1 MTPSIRAV
9 AEPRARRTQ
18 ARTELAR
25 ASMIS
30 AATPMF
36 AENGFTATSVRDIE
50 VAADVKRGMLVYHFG
65 DKDTFWKAV
74 ADSVFDR
81 IASQRKLRVSVLKD
95 MSRREGVAMIIRFH
109 VRIFAQYPE
118 LSRLMAQEA
127 RQKSWR
133 IEYLVTQHIKP
144 GSIDLEK
151 YVSKALNLTSRQFA
165 HWYYIMVSG
174 CATIFSFEPECALL
188 FGFDSRQDKVV
199 EAHANMLVGMLLGR
213 TA

>member
-1 MTPSIRAV
+1 
-9 AEPRARRTQ
+9 
-18 ARTELAR
+18 
-25 ASMIS
+25 MIS

>member
-1 MTPSIRAV
+1 MAPSIRVV
-9 AEPRARRTQ
+9 AKPRSRRTQ

-151 YVSKALNLTSRQFA
+151 YISKALNLTSRQFA

>member
-1 MTPSIRAV
+1 MTPSIRVV
-9 AEPRARRTQ
+9 AKPRARRTQ
-18 ARTELAR
+18 VRTELAR

-151 YVSKALNLTSRQFA
+151 YISKALNLTSRQFA

>member
-25 ASMIS
+25 ANMIS

-199 EAHANMLVGMLLGR
+199 EAHANMLVGILLGR

>member
-1 MTPSIRAV
+1 MTPSIRVV
-9 AEPRARRTQ
+9 AKPRSRRTQ

-36 AENGFTATSVRDIE
+36 AENGFTATSVREIE

>member
-1 MTPSIRAV
+1 MTPSIRVV
-9 AEPRARRTQ
+9 AKPRSRRTQ

-151 YVSKALNLTSRQFA
+151 FISKALNLTSRQFA

>member
-1 MTPSIRAV
+1 MTPSIRVV
-9 AEPRARRTQ
+9 AKPSSRRTQ
-18 ARTELAR
+18 ARTQLAR

>member
-133 IEYLVTQHIKP
+133 IEYLVAQHIKP

-151 YVSKALNLTSRQFA
+151 YISKALNLTSRQFA

>member
-18 ARTELAR
+18 VRTELAR

-151 YVSKALNLTSRQFA
+151 YISKALNLTSRQFA

>member
-95 MSRREGVAMIIRFH
+95 MSRREGIAMIIRFH

-151 YVSKALNLTSRQFA
+151 YISKALNLTSRQFA

-188 FGFDSRQDKVV
+188 FGFDSRQDNVV

>member
-1 MTPSIRAV
+1 MTPSIRVV
-9 AEPRARRTQ
+9 AKPRSRRTQ

-151 YVSKALNLTSRQFA
+151 YISKALNLTSRQFA

>member
-1 MTPSIRAV
+1 MTPSSRAV

-151 YVSKALNLTSRQFA
+151 YISKALNLTSRQFA

-213 TA
+213 SA